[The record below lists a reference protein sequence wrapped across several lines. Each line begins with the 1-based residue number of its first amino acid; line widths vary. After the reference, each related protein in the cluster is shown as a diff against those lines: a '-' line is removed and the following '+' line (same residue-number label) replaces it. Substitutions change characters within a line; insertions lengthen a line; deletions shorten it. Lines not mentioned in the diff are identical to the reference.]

1 MIIADNRV
9 KDIDLCKVKAGE
21 VFKYNDR
28 HYLLCINNIEDA
40 KYTVDLVT
48 GKLSRLQA
56 KDDLLRVE
64 LLTNVELSIY

>member
-9 KDIDLCKVKAGE
+9 KEVDLCKVKTGE

-28 HYLLCINNIEDA
+28 HFMLCINNTEDT

-48 GKLSRLQA
+48 GKLCRLQA
-56 KDDLLRVE
+56 KDDLIRVE

>member
-1 MIIADNRV
+1 MIITDNRV
-9 KDIDLCKVKAGE
+9 KEIDLCKVNAGE

-28 HYLLCINNIEDA
+28 HYMLCSKIEEG

-48 GKLSRLQA
+48 GKLCRLQA